1 MRPAIKAGLLMVW
14 RDPDTLQ
21 IGIDPRRAVALRGMR
36 GAGPLINLLDGSRD
50 LGQVLAAAQDQGVG
64 RQSAERVIGLLAA
77 AGALDDFPAATL
89 RALTD
94 GPRDRLARELASV
107 SLAHGYSDGGAH
119 VLARRQAAYVRVHGT
134 GPVASGLASLL
145 TASGVGQVS
154 CTGTTGA
161 TAGGT
166 MGGTTGR
173 TARSTAGRTAGGIT
187 GGLAQETSAG
197 GTAAEGGTAADPPAS
212 GPGLPSWPPA
222 GRIKLG
228 YPGADRQPRSR
239 RGGQRDR
246 RRPDLAVLTGGYQPE
261 LPGTLVAGNVA
272 HLSVAA
278 SEAIGVVGPL
288 VIPGRTS
295 CLSCVD
301 MARTD
306 RDPAWPLILAQAC
319 GRAPHPAACA
329 AVLAAAVAAQATAQA
344 LAFLDRAT
352 PATAVINGTLE
363 LVLPDWQWRRHSW
376 VPHPECRCSRR
387 AAS

>member
-50 LGQVLAAAQDQGVG
+50 LGQVLAAAQDQGIG
-64 RQSAERVIGLLAA
+64 RQAAERVIGLLAA
-77 AGALDDFPAATL
+77 AGALHDFPAATL
-89 RALTD
+89 RALPD
-94 GPRDRLARELASV
+94 GPRDRLARELASAC
-107 SLAHGYSDGGAH
+107 LAHGYSDGGAH
-119 VLARRQAAYVRVHGT
+119 VLACRQAACVRVHGT

-145 TASGVGQVS
+145 AASGVGQVS
-154 CTGTTGA
+154 CTGTTGG
-161 TAGGT
+161 TAD
-166 MGGTTGR
+166 
-173 TARSTAGRTAGGIT
+173 
-187 GGLAQETSAG
+187 
-197 GTAAEGGTAADPPAS
+197 GTAAGTAADHA
-212 GPGLPSWPPA
+212 GPGPQLPSWPPA
-222 GRIKLG
+222 GRVRLG
-228 YPGADRQPRSR
+228 HPGADPPSRAR
-239 RGGQRDR
+239 RGGPRDR
-246 RRPDLAVLTGGYQPE
+246 RRPDLVVLSDGYRPE

-301 MARTD
+301 MARSD

-344 LAFLDRAT
+344 LAFLDRAA
-352 PATAVINGTLE
+352 PGAAVINGTLE

-376 VPHPECRCSRR
+376 IPHPQCRCSRR
-387 AAS
+387 PAS